1 MAPSSAP
8 RVAVIGAGMAGVSCA
23 AQLQQCGIAVTL
35 FEKSRGLGGRLAT
48 RRNEAGVAFDH
59 GAQYITAH
67 TPAFA
72 QYLERLRGAGSA
84 AVWQPRRAATRDAAH
99 PWQVGTPGM
108 SALLKPLAATLDLRT
123 QHTVDALRRDG
134 DGWQL
139 RCDGIEL
146 EQRYAAVVSTAPAPQ
161 TRALLAIEPLLQQ
174 ALDEVRMAPC
184 WALMLCLREP
194 LPVDIDAQRH
204 DRGAIAWLAR
214 QASRPGHAPAAQ
226 AWVVHASPEWST
238 EHRELSADAAA
249 YALQRELVQALGMPL
264 PAVSFAQAHRW
275 RYALTTRA
283 LGQPF
288 LASTDGSL
296 LAGGD
301 WCLGPRVECA
311 WQSGVAIAGAL
322 AQRLLR

>member
-1 MAPSSAP
+1 MPSSSAP

-23 AQLQQCGIAVTL
+23 EQLQQRGVTVTL

-48 RRNEAGVAFDH
+48 RRSEHGVAFDH
-59 GAQYITAH
+59 GAQYLTAH

-72 QYLERLRGAGSA
+72 QCLDRLREAGSA
-84 AVWQPRRAATRDAAH
+84 AVWQPRRDATKAAAH

-123 QHTVDALRRDG
+123 RHTIDALRREA
-134 DGWQL
+134 DGWRL
-139 RCDGIEL
+139 HHNGIEL
-146 EQRYAAVVSTAPAPQ
+146 AERYAAVVSTAPAPQ
-161 TRALLAIEPLLQQ
+161 SRALLAVEPPLQQ

-194 LPVDIDAQRH
+194 LPVDFDAQRH
-204 DRGAIAWLAR
+204 ERGAIAWLAR
-214 QASRPGHAPAAQ
+214 QASRPGHAPEAQ
-226 AWVVHASPEWST
+226 AWVVHASPEWSI
-238 EHRELSADAAA
+238 EHLELSADAAA
-249 YALQRELVQALGMPL
+249 HALQRELAQALGLPL
-264 PAVSFAQAHRW
+264 PAVTFAQAHRW

-288 LASTDGSL
+288 LDSADGSL

-311 WQSGVAIAGAL
+311 WQSGVAMAEAL
-322 AQRLLR
+322 AQRLQR

>member
-1 MAPSSAP
+1 MPSSPAP
-8 RVAVIGAGMAGVSCA
+8 HVAVIGAGMAGVSCA
-23 AQLQQCGIAVTL
+23 AQLQQRGVAVTL

-48 RRNEAGVAFDH
+48 RRSEAGVAFDH

-67 TPAFA
+67 APAFA
-72 QYLERLRGAGSA
+72 QQLERLREAGSA
-84 AVWQPRRAATRDAAH
+84 AVWQPRRDATRAAAH

-123 QHTVDALRRDG
+123 QHSIDVLRHAG

-139 RCDGIEL
+139 CRDGITLAE
-146 EQRYAAVVSTAPAPQ
+146 RYAAVVSTAPAPQ
-161 TRALLAIEPLLQQ
+161 SRALLAIEPALQQ
-174 ALDEVRMAPC
+174 PLDEVRMAPC

-194 LPVDIDAQRH
+194 LPVDFDAQRH

-214 QASRPGHAPAAQ
+214 QASRPGHATAAQ
-226 AWVVHASPEWST
+226 AWVVHASPEWSL
-238 EHRELSADAAA
+238 EHLELSADAAA
-249 YALQRELVQALGMPL
+249 LALQRELAQALGMPL

-283 LGQPF
+283 LGQSF
-288 LASTDGSL
+288 LASADGSL
-296 LAGGD
+296 LTGGD

-311 WQSGVAIAGAL
+311 WQSGVAMAEAL
-322 AQRLLR
+322 AQRLPR